1 MSSSAQG
8 GRPSTNSENGAGPN
22 NLDSSSPQIPR
33 KRPLRPSRDM
43 VRLLRYAR
51 PYSPALVVSVL
62 LMAVVGI
69 SQGLLATLI
78 RVVFDRVLQPDAPN
92 DPVVLYE
99 LKGIGLRLLLSD
111 LVPSSVHNVWTMAA
125 IAILLCFAAKGL
137 CDYAGNYLVNWVGL
151 SAVVDL
157 RQQVFDYVLRQDA
170 HFFEDQSTGQIMSS
184 IMNDIEKIQLSVSSM
199 LADWLRQMF
208 SAFFLILVMV
218 NINWK
223 LSVVSVTLLPFVL
236 VPTMKLGRRIRRTTR
251 KAQDMTGQ
259 LNQILQETITGHQ
272 VVKSFGAEDFESN
285 RFRVAS
291 KNLKAGN
298 LKYVAQQALP
308 SPIIEFFGAVT
319 IVALLWYARLQIKSA
334 DMTAG
339 MFSGFV
345 FALLMLYE
353 PVKRLT
359 GIHNIFQQGLG
370 AAEEVFRYLDRKQSV
385 AERPNPLRFTKFEKS
400 IKFDKVFFSYP
411 AAPDRVVLKNINLE
425 VKAGEI
431 VALVGP
437 SGSGKSTLAN
447 LAQRMYDVTSGSIRI
462 DGKDI
467 RDLKLTALRDKI
479 GIVAQDT
486 FLFDDTVFNNIA
498 YGRPFADQKEVLA
511 AAKASRADEFIRTL
525 PDGYNTRIGERGQR
539 LSGGQRQRISIA
551 RALLKDAPILI
562 LDEATSHLDTESEV
576 LVQQALG
583 VLMERRT
590 VIVIAHRLSTIRSA
604 TKIAV
609 LDCGQITETGTHE
622 ILVAAGGMYQ
632 RLHELQHTDNNVL
645 AE

>member
-1 MSSSAQG
+1 
-8 GRPSTNSENGAGPN
+8 
-22 NLDSSSPQIPR
+22 
-33 KRPLRPSRDM
+33 M

-447 LAQRMYDVTSGSIRI
+447 LVQRMYDVTSGSIRI

-467 RDLKLTALRDKI
+467 RELKLTALRNKI

-583 VLMERRT
+583 ALMERRT

-609 LDCGQITETGTHE
+609 LDCGQIAETGTHE